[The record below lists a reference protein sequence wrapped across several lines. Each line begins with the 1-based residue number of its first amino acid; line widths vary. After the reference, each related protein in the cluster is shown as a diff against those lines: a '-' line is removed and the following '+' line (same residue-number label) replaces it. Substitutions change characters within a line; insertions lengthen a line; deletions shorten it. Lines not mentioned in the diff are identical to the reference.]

1 MLLLDYKPWNW
12 LRILL
17 CPLPLREGSSIR
29 LARPGPA
36 SLAGIRWSE
45 PEQRVPKHR
54 ESVTLRREWGTS
66 APPGHTA
73 VWGCS
78 QSWSLRKDV
87 PLDREH
93 SFPLPLDHDILLL
106 APRPASFTMDT
117 GPEEGMER
125 DSGK

>member
-45 PEQRVPKHR
+45 PEQRVPK
-54 ESVTLRREWGTS
+54 RRERD
-66 APPGHTA
+66 GHYRWPNCT
-73 VWGCS
+73 
-78 QSWSLRKDV
+78 
-87 PLDREH
+87 
-93 SFPLPLDHDILLL
+93 
-106 APRPASFTMDT
+106 PAM
-117 GPEEGMER
+117 R
-125 DSGK
+125 VV